1 MLAGKRYM
9 TNLKHSLRSTHV
21 TLTHDCMSC
30 LMTSLFCLVI
40 EVALDLEKSFQWKNM
55 DWNPL
60 KKINMD
66 WNYETYS
73 RGDL

>member
-40 EVALDLEKSFQWKNM
+40 EVASDLEKSFQWKTWTGILFKNKHG
-55 DWNPL
+55 L
-60 KKINMD
+60 
-66 WNYETYS
+66 E
-73 RGDL
+73 L